1 MVDPRLTPL
10 ETAMVKA
17 MSVAQGLAA
26 NALVIDLLRR
36 QEEARVIMH
45 ASYDLVDRQ
54 KKIEAV
60 AEIRMINQT
69 FNLIAVH
76 QESQGIGA

>member
-36 QEEARVIMH
+36 QEEAWVIMH
-45 ASYDLVDRQ
+45 AGYDQVDRQ
-54 KKIEAV
+54 TKV
-60 AEIRMINQT
+60 AAQNEIRTITQT
-69 FNLIAVH
+69 LNLIAVH
-76 QESQGIGA
+76 QESLGIGA